1 MLETNRIFFF
11 QDNLCNPTP
20 KICIFVGLKKGFPD
34 MENFVVSARK
44 YRPITFDTVVGQGS
58 ITNTLKNAIRNNTLA
73 QAFLF
78 CGPRG
83 VGKTTCA
90 RIMAKTINC
99 LNPTENMEACN
110 ECESCR
116 AFNNNASF
124 NIYELDAASNNSVD
138 DIRSLVD
145 QVRIPPQIGQ
155 YKVYIID
162 EVHMLSAAAFNAFL
176 KTLEEPPAY
185 AKFILATTEKHK
197 IIPTIL
203 SRCQIF
209 DFKRITVDDIAK
221 HLAYVAQ
228 SEGVNAEPEAL
239 NIIAQKAD
247 GALRDALSIFDQ
259 MVSFSGKNITYKDV
273 IDNLNVLDYDYYFQI
288 VDHILR
294 GETSDILLILNDII
308 NKGFEPQHFVSGMG
322 NHLRSLMV
330 CKDPATVQL
339 LEVSEQLRQRYLAQS
354 QACPMPF
361 LIRALEINNKC
372 DIDYRAANNKRLH
385 LEIALLKM
393 CALCS
398 QALNMPTAQAQPAQM
413 PQNRPAQPVNPTVPS
428 GVSTGSTS
436 AATKVPEPVVTT
448 KVPEP
453 AVTTKV
459 PEPVEGPTPTA
470 QKAQQPTPQPNNSTI
485 QQQTAPVSTSST
497 SATTATSAQ
506 PVIRP
511 RGTTS
516 SVSIN
521 KALQQAE
528 QQAEEKEE
536 TWDTPFTQEQLTAS
550 WADFINRYK
559 NVSPNFA
566 AALGKYTPKLIGA
579 TEIHFSV
586 DNLLFEYDT
595 EGISALKHHLK
606 QSLHNNQFA
615 LQPEVMEHPAE
626 IEAYTDKD
634 KFEKMVEE
642 RPFLR
647 TLQTELKLEGDL

>member
-1 MLETNRIFFF
+1 
-11 QDNLCNPTP
+11 
-20 KICIFVGLKKGFPD
+20 

-124 NIYELDAASNNSVD
+124 NIYELDAASNNSVE

-209 DFKRITVDDIAK
+209 DFKRITIDDIAK

-288 VDHILR
+288 VDHILQ
-294 GETSDILLILNDII
+294 GNTSDILLILNDII
-308 NKGFEPQHFVSGMG
+308 SKGFEPQHFVSGMG
-322 NHLRSLMV
+322 NHLRSLLV
-330 CKDPATVQL
+330 SKDPATVQL
-339 LEVSEQLRQRYLAQS
+339 LEVSEQLRQRYIAQS

-361 LIRALEINNKC
+361 LIKALEINNQC

-393 CALCS
+393 CTLCS
-398 QALNMPTAQAQPAQM
+398 NALAMPTAQAQPVQM
-413 PQNRPAQPVNPTVPS
+413 PQNKP
-428 GVSTGSTS
+428 STGNETAGHGTQN
-436 AATKVPEPVVTT
+436 AA
-448 KVPEP
+448 
-453 AVTTKV
+453 
-459 PEPVEGPTPTA
+459 
-470 QKAQQPTPQPNNSTI
+470 AQQPTASPIQQQPVAQPSPTQAPKPQPVETPVSRPEVTSQPTI
-485 QQQTAPVSTSST
+485 QQPSTQLST
-497 SATTATSAQ
+497 VQHSTVQQ
-506 PVIRP
+506 PQPTIRP
-511 RGTTS
+511 RGTAS
-516 SVSIN
+516 SISVS
-521 KALQQAE
+521 KAMQQAE
-528 QQAEEKEE
+528 QKPEEKEE
-536 TWDTPFTQEQLTAS
+536 TWDSPFTEEQLKTS
-550 WADFINRYK
+550 WADFVERYK
-559 NVSPNFA
+559 HISPSFA
-566 AALGKYTPKLIGA
+566 AAIGKYTPQLGPKS
-579 TEIHFSV
+579 EIRFNV
-586 DNLLFEYDT
+586 DNLLFEQDT
-595 EGISALKHHLK
+595 EGMSALKHHLK
-606 QSLHNNQFA
+606 GSLHNNQFE
-615 LQPEVMEHPAE
+615 LKPQVMERPAE

-642 RPFLR
+642 RPYLR

>member
-1 MLETNRIFFF
+1 M
-11 QDNLCNPTP
+11 
-20 KICIFVGLKKGFPD
+20 
-34 MENFVVSARK
+34 
-44 YRPITFDTVVGQGS
+44 TFDTVVGQGS

-99 LNPTENMEACN
+99 LHPTENLEACN

-124 NIYELDAASNNSVD
+124 NIYELDAASNNSVE

-228 SEGVNAEPEAL
+228 SEGVSAEPEAL

-294 GETSDILLILNDII
+294 GNTSDILLILNDII
-308 NKGFEPQHFVSGMG
+308 SKGFEPQHFINGLG

-330 CKDPATVQL
+330 CKDPITVQL

-393 CALCS
+393 CALCN
-398 QALNMPTAQAQPAQM
+398 QALNMPTAQAQPMQM
-413 PQNRPAQPVNPTVPS
+413 PQNKPAQTANPTIPS

-436 AATKVPEPVVTT
+436 ATT
-448 KVPEP
+448 KVLEPAVSSKVLEP

-470 QKAQQPTPQPNNSTI
+470 QKVQQHQPNNSTVQQSTI
-485 QQQTAPVSTSST
+485 QQQTAPVSTGST
-497 SATTATSAQ
+497 SAQQ
-506 PVIRP
+506 PVVRP

-516 SVSIN
+516 SISIN
-521 KALQQAE
+521 KAMQQAG
-528 QQAEEKEE
+528 QKAEEKEE
-536 TWDTPFTQEQLTAS
+536 TWDTPFTQEQLTAA
-550 WADFINRYK
+550 WADFVNRYK

-566 AALGKYTPKLIGA
+566 AALGKYTPKLMGSA
-579 TEIHFSV
+579 EIHFSV
-586 DNLLFEYDT
+586 DNLLFEHDT
-595 EGISALKHHLK
+595 EGMSALKHHLK
-606 QSLHNNQFA
+606 NSLHNNQYQ
-615 LQPEVMEHPAE
+615 LKPEVMERPAE
-626 IEAYTDKD
+626 IDAYTDKD

-642 RPFLR
+642 RPYLR

>member
-1 MLETNRIFFF
+1 
-11 QDNLCNPTP
+11 
-20 KICIFVGLKKGFPD
+20 

-44 YRPITFDTVVGQGS
+44 YRPMTFDTVVGQGS

-99 LNPTENMEACN
+99 LHPTENLEACN

-124 NIYELDAASNNSVD
+124 NIYELDAASNNSVE

-221 HLAYVAQ
+221 HLAFVAQ
-228 SEGVNAEPEAL
+228 SEGVSAEPEAL

-288 VDHILR
+288 VDHILH
-294 GETSDILLILNDII
+294 GNTSDILLILNDII
-308 NKGFEPQHFVSGMG
+308 SKGFEPQHFINGLG

-330 CKDPATVQL
+330 CKDPITVQL

-398 QALNMPTAQAQPAQM
+398 QALNMPTAQAQPVQM
-413 PQNRPAQPVNPTVPS
+413 PQNRPAQTANPTVPS
-428 GVSTGSTS
+428 GVSMGSTS
-436 AATKVPEPVVTT
+436 ATT

-453 AVTTKV
+453 AVSSKVPESTVSSKV

-470 QKAQQPTPQPNNSTI
+470 QKVQQSQPNNSTVQQSTI
-485 QQQTAPVSTSST
+485 QQQTAPVSTGST
-497 SATTATSAQ
+497 SAQQ
-506 PVIRP
+506 PIVRP

-516 SVSIN
+516 SISIN
-521 KALQQAE
+521 KAMQQAG
-528 QQAEEKEE
+528 QKAEEKEE
-536 TWDTPFTQEQLTAS
+536 TWDTPFTQEQLTAA
-550 WADFINRYK
+550 WADFVNRYK

-566 AALGKYTPKLIGA
+566 AALGKYTPKLMGSA
-579 TEIHFSV
+579 EIHFSV
-586 DNLLFEYDT
+586 DNLLFEHDT
-595 EGISALKHHLK
+595 EGMSALKHHLK
-606 QSLHNNQFA
+606 QSLHNNQYQ
-615 LQPEVMEHPAE
+615 LKPEVMERPAE
-626 IEAYTDKD
+626 IDAYTDKD

-642 RPFLR
+642 RPYLR

>member
-1 MLETNRIFFF
+1 M
-11 QDNLCNPTP
+11 
-20 KICIFVGLKKGFPD
+20 
-34 MENFVVSARK
+34 
-44 YRPITFDTVVGQGS
+44 TFDTVVGQGS
-58 ITNTLKNAIRNNTLA
+58 ITSTLKNAIRNNTLA

-124 NIYELDAASNNSVD
+124 NIYELDAASNNSVE

-221 HLAYVAQ
+221 HLAFVAR
-228 SEGVNAEPEAL
+228 SEGVSAEPEAL

-259 MVSFSGKNITYKDV
+259 MVSFSGKNITYKAV
-273 IDNLNVLDYDYYFQI
+273 IENLNVLDYDYYFQI
-288 VDHILR
+288 VDHILQ
-294 GETSDILLILNDII
+294 GHTSDILLILNDII
-308 NKGFEPQHFVSGMG
+308 SKGFEPQHFVSGMG
-322 NHLRSLMV
+322 NHLRSLLV
-330 CKDPATVQL
+330 CKDAATVQL

-354 QACPMPF
+354 QACPLPF
-361 LIRALEINNKC
+361 LVKALEINNQC

-393 CALCS
+393 CGLCTSAL
-398 QALNMPTAQAQPAQM
+398 AMPTAQAQPVQI
-413 PQNRPAQPVNPTVPS
+413 PQNRPAQPIPS
-428 GVSTGSTS
+428 GVSTSST
-436 AATKVPEPVVTT
+436 ATQ
-448 KVPEP
+448 P
-453 AVTTKV
+453 AKA
-459 PEPVEGPTPTA
+459 PEPVEEP
-470 QKAQQPTPQPNNSTI
+470 KQQPRQPT
-485 QQQTAPVSTSST
+485 TPVSTNST
-497 SATTATSAQ
+497 PAQ
-506 PVIRP
+506 PTVRP

-516 SVSIN
+516 GISIN
-521 KALQQAE
+521 NALQQAE
-528 QQAEEKEE
+528 KKVEEKEE
-536 TWDTPFTQEQLTAS
+536 TWESPFTQEQLTAS
-550 WADFINRYK
+550 WVDFVNRYK
-559 NVSPNFA
+559 NISQSFA
-566 AALGKYTPKLIGA
+566 AAIGKYTPKLIGSS
-579 TEIHFSV
+579 EIHFSV
-586 DNLLFEYDT
+586 DNKLFENDT
-595 EGISALKHHLK
+595 EGMGALKHHLK
-606 QSLHNNQFA
+606 NSLHNNQFKLIA
-615 LQPEVMEHPAE
+615 EVMERPAE

-634 KFEKMVEE
+634 KFEKMAEE
-642 RPFLR
+642 QPILR
-647 TLQTELKLEGDL
+647 MLQTELKLEGDL